1 MATTKDFGN
10 DPCDCESVKNEL
22 YEMKARL
29 EECKDAKHNECKEE
43 KAKAFATI
51 SKLEKKIIAFQIIA
65 AIAITLIGKEMAD
78 KIYDHFTQATEI
90 VDRIKPPIGEKESGS
105 NEVADDA
112 GNLLPDDFRGKGDS

>member
-22 YEMKARL
+22 YEMKSRL
-29 EECKDAKHNECKEE
+29 DECKEGKHNECKEE

-51 SKLEKKIIAFQIIA
+51 SKLEKKLIAFQIIA
-65 AIAITLIGKEMAD
+65 AIAITVIGKEMAD

-90 VDRIKPPIGEKESGS
+90 VDKIQNPIGEKESGS
-105 NEVADDA
+105 NTESNNPDSI
-112 GNLLPDDFRGKGDS
+112 LPVGFP